1 MFQSMQSVKV
11 DNDKL
16 AQHGQAGYVVHDK
29 SVIVNG
35 VAEGKVEV
43 KMDIENEV
51 FEFEVSDV
59 KGL

>member
-1 MFQSMQSVKV
+1 MFQAMQSVKV
-11 DNDKL
+11 ANDKL
-16 AQHGQAGYVVHDK
+16 AQHDQAGYVVKDN

-35 VAEGKVEV
+35 EAVGKVEV

-51 FEFEVSDV
+51 FEFDIQDL